1 MAEVMKSIV
10 GLPLGM
16 LIAQP
21 IIEVARGQAE
31 LCRVY
36 LNTLLELAFV
46 NGKDGA
52 AKTINFTLQRPVV
65 DEDGNT
71 NLVECQ
77 IQAPLLSLV
86 PVPAFTMDETTVK
99 FNMEVKSQEVS
110 KDTSSAET
118 KATGSFS
125 AWGMKASISGK
136 VASSKE
142 NTRTTD
148 QSAKYELF
156 ARAVQQQPAE
166 GMAKL
171 TSIFASVIEP
181 ITPGKGG
188 KDKE

>member
-1 MAEVMKSIV
+1 MADVMKSMV

-16 LIAQP
+16 LISQP
-21 IIEVARGQAE
+21 IIEVAKGQAE

-36 LNTLLELAFV
+36 LDTLFELAFV
-46 NGKDGA
+46 DGKGGQA
-52 AKTINFTLQRPVV
+52 RVITFTLQRPVV

-71 NLVECQ
+71 NLVECE

-86 PVPAFTMDETTVK
+86 PVPSFTMDEATVR

-110 KDTSSAET
+110 KEELSEETS
-118 KATGSFS
+118 ATGSFS
-125 AWGMKASISGK
+125 AWGFKASISGK
-136 VASSKE
+136 VSSSRE
-142 NTRTTD
+142 NTRSTD

-181 ITPGKGG
+181 ITPSK
-188 KDKE
+188 

>member
-1 MAEVMKSIV
+1 MADVVKSMV

-16 LIAQP
+16 LISQP

-31 LCRVY
+31 LCRIY
-36 LNTLLELAFV
+36 LDTLFELAFV
-46 NGKDGA
+46 DGKGGQA
-52 AKTINFTLQRPVV
+52 RVITFKLQRPVV

-71 NLVECQ
+71 NLVECE

-86 PVPAFTMDETTVK
+86 PVQSFTMDEATVR
-99 FNMEVKSQEVS
+99 FNMEVKSQEIS
-110 KDTSSAET
+110 KENLSEEASV
-118 KATGSFS
+118 TGSFS
-125 AWGMKASISGK
+125 AWGFKASISGK
-136 VASSKE
+136 VSSSRE
-142 NTRTTD
+142 NTRSTD

-181 ITPGKGG
+181 ITPGK
-188 KDKE
+188 